1 MPYIADFHIHSKYS
15 RATSNQSDLDG
26 ISQSAIKKG
35 INLVGTGDFT
45 HPLWL
50 AELEGKF
57 EYKGKGIYT
66 YNGVDFILTTEI
78 SLIYSKAGKVRKIH
92 IVIVLPE
99 IKDVKNLNRE
109 LRKYG
114 KLDSDG
120 RPVLGMDTEKL
131 MKIVFDTQE
140 DAMVIPAHIWTPW
153 FGLFGS
159 QSGFDRIEDC
169 FGVFTD
175 KITALETGLSS
186 DPPMNWMLSSL
197 DKFTLV
203 SNSDAHSP
211 PNLGREA
218 NVFSGPLNYYE
229 IKNAL
234 EKRDKEKFLFTI
246 EFFPEEGKYHFDGHR
261 NCNIVMSPEETKELG
276 NICPVCGRPLT
287 IGVLHRVMD
296 LADRK
301 KGFTLADVVP
311 YKSLVPLPEI
321 IAEVDGKGKSS
332 KLVINEY
339 EKLLSIFGSEFHI
352 LLEAPL
358 DEIKKYMNDRVV
370 EGINNVRN
378 GNVIV
383 KPGYDG
389 VYGIVSV
396 LEKKEEKKVQ
406 QGRLF

>member
-15 RATSNQSDLDG
+15 RATSSQSDLDG

-35 INLVGTGDFT
+35 VNLVGTGDFT

-50 AELEGKF
+50 AELEGKL

-99 IKDVKNLNRE
+99 IRDVKNLNKE

-169 FGVFTD
+169 FGVYTD

-218 NVFSGPLNYYE
+218 NVFSEPLNYYE
-229 IKNAL
+229 IKDAL
-234 EKRDKEKFLFTI
+234 EKRDKGKFLYTI

-261 NCNIVMSPEETKELG
+261 NCNIVMSPEEANELG

-301 KGFTLADVVP
+301 KGFTPANVIP

-352 LLEAPL
+352 LLEASL
-358 DEIKKYMNDRVV
+358 YEIKKYMNDRVV
-370 EGINNVRN
+370 EGISNVRN
-378 GNVIV
+378 GNIFV